1 MNRLLIYSLLL
12 SSFSVYGQEKND
24 TLSSKQ
30 RRFSIGV
37 NISPDYCYRTLTK
50 NDKSISDSVWK
61 FAKNLEDSIEKPK
74 FGYTFGINFCY
85 QITKR
90 VYAEFGIQYS
100 NKGYKTI
107 PILTTSSIDPE
118 GVIATNILNFSYL
131 DFPLKA
137 SFTFFD
143 KRIQLM
149 TSIGATL
156 NVFSKTNLH
165 TIPEDKSI
173 DDFHTSIDYTYEKIN
188 LSPTI
193 SAGLK
198 YKLNQRMNLQAEP
211 TFQYAIK
218 NIDEK
223 SYKSTHLWN
232 FGLNFG
238 YYYKL

>member
-1 MNRLLIYSLLL
+1 MNRLLIYSLLF

-37 NISPDYCYRTLTK
+37 NISPDCCYRTMTK

-74 FGYTFGINFCY
+74 FGYTFGINLCY

-118 GVIATNILNFSYL
+118 GVIATNILNFS
-131 DFPLKA
+131 
-137 SFTFFD
+137 
-143 KRIQLM
+143 
-149 TSIGATL
+149 
-156 NVFSKTNLH
+156 
-165 TIPEDKSI
+165 
-173 DDFHTSIDYTYEKIN
+173 
-188 LSPTI
+188 
-193 SAGLK
+193 
-198 YKLNQRMNLQAEP
+198 
-211 TFQYAIK
+211 
-218 NIDEK
+218 
-223 SYKSTHLWN
+223 
-232 FGLNFG
+232 
-238 YYYKL
+238 